1 MSFYVIVRFK
11 GDPKRAHAA
20 LREDADLEKN
30 VKDGIFKYGMVRTTR
45 LIGDGEFIDI
55 DEWKNEADRDAF
67 VAEMGPELKRWNEV
81 AGITNMESTTWR
93 PPANAE
99 EDF

>member
-11 GDPKRAHAA
+11 GDPKRANAA

-30 VKDGIFKYGMVRTTR
+30 VKDGIFRHGMVRTTR
-45 LIGDGEFIDI
+45 LIGDGEFLDI
-55 DEWKNEADRDAF
+55 DEWKSEADRDAF
-67 VAEMGPELKRWNEV
+67 VAEMGPELRRWNEV
-81 AGITNMESTTWR
+81 AGITNMESTVWR
-93 PPANAE
+93 APEPE